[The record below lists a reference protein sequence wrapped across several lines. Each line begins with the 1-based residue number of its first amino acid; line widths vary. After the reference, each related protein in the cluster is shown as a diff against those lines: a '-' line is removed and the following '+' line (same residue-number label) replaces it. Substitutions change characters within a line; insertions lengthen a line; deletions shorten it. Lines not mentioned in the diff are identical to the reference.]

1 MDEKELT
8 VQIGRRFRAFR
19 VTQGLSQKQIAVI
32 LGVVT
37 HSNISRLERGAIQRF
52 GLTFLKNCQ
61 LKFGLSIDWLLTGRR
76 SMFLTEEEP
85 KVGLSANLS
94 QQNGRKGQSGR
105 GPILAKRA
113 SLQKK
118 LIQLTASL
126 ARTTHLAQEALV
138 HAGEQDTPAKRK

>member
-61 LKFGLSIDWLLTGRR
+61 LKFGLSIDWLLTGQGP
-76 SMFLTEEEP
+76 MLLAEVELE
-85 KVGLSANLS
+85 VGLPSDLS
-94 QQNGRKGQSGR
+94 HQKGRKGRSGR
-105 GPILAKRA
+105 GFTLAKQR
-113 SLQKK
+113 SLQRK
-118 LIQLTASL
+118 LNQLTAAL
-126 ARTTHLAQEALV
+126 ARATHLV
-138 HAGEQDTPAKRK
+138 HELSVRCFCR

>member
-61 LKFGLSIDWLLTGRR
+61 LKFSLSIDWLLTGRG

-85 KVGLSANLS
+85 KVGLPSDLS
-94 QQNGRKGQSGR
+94 HQNGRKGQSGR

-113 SLQKK
+113 NLQKK
-118 LIQLTASL
+118 LIQLTSSL
-126 ARTTHLAQEALV
+126 ARTTHLAQELSAQT
-138 HAGEQDTPAKRK
+138 ADRDTRVKRN